1 MRNSFFSR
9 FAPKEPK
16 FFPWLKELSDIAIGT
31 SELLIDNLQKDT
43 ADERAACYKLIKE
56 LERKADVLANHVTDE
71 LSTTFITPFDRED
84 IHELTA
90 AIDDVVDGIN
100 SCSKCILIYHPC
112 TIDESGKKLA
122 NYIRQAAQCI
132 RRAMDE
138 LERIGK
144 KLICCGS
151 VVRNFMIW
159 RMRQMKFLKC
169 LFITFFNKN
178 RMLLKPSNSKK
189 S

>member
-1 MRNSFFSR
+1 MKNSFFSR

-100 SCSKCILIYHPC
+100 
-112 TIDESGKKLA
+112 T
-122 NYIRQAAQCI
+122 
-132 RRAMDE
+132 
-138 LERIGK
+138 
-144 KLICCGS
+144 
-151 VVRNFMIW
+151 VVQNV
-159 RMRQMKFLKC
+159 
-169 LFITFFNKN
+169 
-178 RMLLKPSNSKK
+178 S
-189 S
+189 